1 MRWRKLSNYCINNH
15 LFAIGGSLVLTHLQ
29 VSDFT
34 LVNQLDLD
42 FGAGL
47 TVLTG
52 ETGAGKSILL
62 DALGLALGDRAEADK
77 VRAGAERAEVTACFD
92 ISRLTH
98 VQRWLREAD
107 LQTEECI
114 VRRVVTSEGRS
125 RAYINGQMVTLT
137 QLRALGDR
145 LLDIHS
151 QHEHQSLLQSATHR
165 RLLDDFGQH
174 QSVVEEVKAAFTRWQ
189 DLQSTADQVRNNSAE
204 LNARYQ
210 LLSYQVGE
218 LDQLD
223 LAAGEVESLENRQRQ
238 LANAAQIQQSCQAV
252 ADICSEGEES
262 VLDRLHHSLQLIH
275 NLPYKS
281 ARMAEVEAM
290 LQNALIQVEEGSRE
304 LQQEMSSADDQD
316 ESLPEIEQ
324 RLSAIYDIARK
335 HRVAPESLAELH
347 AQLAEELQGLQ
358 SGDERLAELDAAC
371 ASALQNYRE
380 LAARLSNLRL
390 KVAKTLAKAVSQQ
403 LASLAMAHSNFE
415 IALTPLE
422 EPSRWGAESVE
433 FLISTIPGQ
442 PARTLARV
450 ASGGELSRISLAI
463 QVVVAKTSIIPT
475 LVFDEV
481 DAGIGGATGDV
492 VGRMLRQLG
501 ESAQVL
507 CVTHLAQVASKAH
520 HHLRVE
526 KTVSKKG
533 ASTSICELDGEA
545 KVLEIARMMGGAV
558 ESQQSLAHAREMLGI

>member
-1 MRWRKLSNYCINNH
+1 M
-15 LFAIGGSLVLTHLQ
+15 LTHLQ

-34 LVNQLDLD
+34 LVNQLSLD
-42 FGAGL
+42 FGSGL

-62 DALGLALGDRAEADK
+62 DALSLALGDRAEADK

-92 ISRLTH
+92 VSRLSH
-98 VQRWLREAD
+98 VQRWLKDAD
-107 LQTEECI
+107 LDSDECI

-151 QHEHQSLLQSATHR
+151 QHEHQSLLQNATHR

-174 QSVVEEVKAAFTRWQ
+174 QSLVDEVKTAFGRWQ
-189 DLQSTADQVRNNSAE
+189 ELQAAADAVRNNSAE

-218 LDQLD
+218 LDQLG
-223 LAAGEVESLENRQRQ
+223 LSAGEVEALESRQRQ

-252 ADICSEGEES
+252 AEICSEGEDS

-281 ARMAEVEAM
+281 ARMTEVEAM

-304 LQQEMSSADDQD
+304 LQREMSGADDHD
-316 ESLPEIEQ
+316 ESLPEIEM

-335 HRVAPESLAELH
+335 HRVAPEDLVELH
-347 AQLAEELQGLQ
+347 EQLAEELQGLQ
-358 SGDERLAELDAAC
+358 SGDERLAELDAA
-371 ASALQNYRE
+371 SAAALGRYRE
-380 LAARLSNLRL
+380 LAGKLTTQRL
-390 KVAKTLAKAVSQQ
+390 KAAKALAKAVSQQ
-403 LASLAMAHSNFE
+403 LSSLAMAHSTFE
-415 IALTPLE
+415 IALTPLQ
-422 EPSRWGAESVE
+422 EPARWGAETVE

-442 PARTLARV
+442 PARALAKI

-463 QVVVAKTSIIPT
+463 QVVVAKTSVIPT

-481 DAGIGGATGDV
+481 DAGIGGTTGDV

-501 ESAQVL
+501 ENAQVL

-520 HHLRVE
+520 QHLKVE

-533 ASTSICELDGEA
+533 ASTFISALDGEA
-545 KVLEIARMMGGAV
+545 KVLEIARMMGGVA

>member
-1 MRWRKLSNYCINNH
+1 M
-15 LFAIGGSLVLTHLQ
+15 LTHLQ

-34 LVNQLDLD
+34 LVNQLSLD
-42 FGAGL
+42 FGRGL

-62 DALGLALGDRAEADK
+62 DALSLALGDRAEADK

-92 ISRLTH
+92 ISRLSH
-98 VQRWLREAD
+98 VQRWLKDAD
-107 LQTEECI
+107 LDSDECI

-151 QHEHQSLLQSATHR
+151 QHEHQSLLQNATHR

-174 QSVVEEVKAAFTRWQ
+174 QVLVDEVKTAFGCWQELQAA
-189 DLQSTADQVRNNSAE
+189 ADAVRNNSAE

-218 LDQLD
+218 LDQLG
-223 LAAGEVESLENRQRQ
+223 LSAGEVEALESRQRQ
-238 LANAAQIQQSCQAV
+238 LSNAAQIQQSCQAV
-252 ADICSEGEES
+252 AEICTEGEDS

-281 ARMAEVEAM
+281 ARMNEVEAM

-304 LQQEMSSADDQD
+304 LQREMSGADDHD

-335 HRVAPESLAELH
+335 HRVAPEALVELH
-347 AQLAEELQGLQ
+347 EQLVEELQGLQ
-358 SGDERLAELDAAC
+358 SGDERLAELDAA
-371 ASALQNYRE
+371 SAAALERYRE
-380 LAARLSNLRL
+380 LAGKLTAQRL
-390 KVAKTLAKAVSQQ
+390 KAGKALAKAVSQQ
-403 LASLAMAHSNFE
+403 LSSLAMAHSSFE
-415 IALTPLE
+415 IALTPLQ
-422 EPSRWGAESVE
+422 EPARWGAETVE

-442 PARTLARV
+442 PARALAKI

-463 QVVVAKTSIIPT
+463 QVVVAKTSVIPT

-481 DAGIGGATGDV
+481 DAGIGGTTGDV

-501 ESAQVL
+501 ENAQVL

-520 HHLRVE
+520 HHLKVE

-533 ASTSICELDGEA
+533 ASTFISALEGEE
-545 KVLEIARMMGGAV
+545 KVLEIARMMGGVA

>member
-1 MRWRKLSNYCINNH
+1 M
-15 LFAIGGSLVLTHLQ
+15 LTHLQ

-34 LVNQLDLD
+34 LVTQLSLD
-42 FGAGL
+42 FGTGL

-62 DALGLALGDRAEADK
+62 DALSLALGDRAEADK

-92 ISRLTH
+92 ISRLSH
-98 VQRWLREAD
+98 VQRWLKDAD
-107 LQTEECI
+107 LDSAECI

-151 QHEHQSLLQSATHR
+151 QHEHQSLLQNATHR

-174 QSVVEEVKAAFTRWQ
+174 QVLVDEVKTAFGRWQ
-189 DLQSTADQVRNNSAE
+189 ELQTAADAVRNNSAE
-204 LNARYQ
+204 LNARHQ

-218 LDQLD
+218 LDQLG
-223 LAAGEVESLENRQRQ
+223 LSAGEVEALESRQRQ

-252 ADICSEGEES
+252 AEICSEGEES
-262 VLDRLHHSLQLIH
+262 VLDRLHHSLQLIL

-281 ARMAEVEAM
+281 ARMTEVEAM
-290 LQNALIQVEEGSRE
+290 LQNALIQVEEASRE
-304 LQQEMSSADDQD
+304 LQREMSGADDHD

-335 HRVAPESLAELH
+335 HRVAPEALVELH
-347 AQLAEELQGLQ
+347 EQLAAELQGLQ
-358 SGDERLAELDAAC
+358 SGDERLAELDAA
-371 ASALQNYRE
+371 SAAALERYRE
-380 LAARLSNLRL
+380 LAGKLTTQRL
-390 KVAKTLAKAVSQQ
+390 KAAKALAKAVSQQ
-403 LASLAMAHSNFE
+403 LSSLAMAHSSFE
-415 IALTPLE
+415 IALTPLQ
-422 EPSRWGAESVE
+422 EPARWGTETVE

-442 PARTLARV
+442 PARALAKI

-501 ESAQVL
+501 ENAQVL

-520 HHLRVE
+520 HHLKVE

-533 ASTSICELDGEA
+533 ASTFISALEGET
-545 KVLEIARMMGGAV
+545 KVLEIARMMGGVA

>member
-1 MRWRKLSNYCINNH
+1 M
-15 LFAIGGSLVLTHLQ
+15 LTHLQ

-34 LVNQLDLD
+34 LVNQLSLD
-42 FGAGL
+42 FDAGL

-62 DALGLALGDRAEADK
+62 DALSLALGDRAEADK

-92 ISRLTH
+92 ISRLAH
-98 VQRWLREAD
+98 VQSWLNEAD
-107 LQTEECI
+107 LDADECI

-125 RAYINGQMVTLT
+125 RAYINGQPVTLT

-151 QHEHQSLLQSATHR
+151 QHEHQSLLQSATQR

-174 QSVVEEVKAAFTRWQ
+174 QKLVDEVKAAFAQWQ
-189 DLQSTADQVRNNSAE
+189 ELQSAADLVRNNSAE

-218 LDQLD
+218 LDQLG
-223 LAAGEVESLENRQRQ
+223 LSAGEVEALEGRQRQ

-252 ADICSEGEES
+252 ADICSEGEDS

-275 NLPYKS
+275 NLPFKS
-281 ARMAEVEAM
+281 ARIAEVETM

-304 LQQEMSSADDQD
+304 LQREMSGSDDPD

-335 HRVAPESLAELH
+335 HRTAPEALADLH
-347 AQLAEELQGLQ
+347 EQLARELQGLQ
-358 SGDERLAELDAAC
+358 SGDERLAELDAASV
-371 ASALQNYRE
+371 AALERYRE
-380 LAARLSNLRL
+380 LAGKLSAQRL
-390 KVAKTLAKAVSQQ
+390 KAGKALAKAVSQQ
-403 LASLAMAHSNFE
+403 LSSLAMAHSTFD
-415 IALTPLE
+415 IALTPLQ
-422 EPSRWGAESVE
+422 EPARWGAEAVE

-442 PARTLARV
+442 PARALAKI
-450 ASGGELSRISLAI
+450 ASGGELSRVSLAI

-501 ESAQVL
+501 ENAQVL

-520 HHLRVE
+520 QHFKVE

-533 ASTSICELDGEA
+533 ASTLISGLEGEA
-545 KVLEIARMMGGAV
+545 KVLEIARMMGGVA
-558 ESQQSLAHAREMLGI
+558 ESQQSLAHAREMLGIG

>member
-1 MRWRKLSNYCINNH
+1 M
-15 LFAIGGSLVLTHLQ
+15 LTHLQ

-34 LVNQLDLD
+34 LVNQLSLD

-62 DALGLALGDRAEADK
+62 DALGLALGDRAEAEK

-92 ISRLTH
+92 ISRLSH
-98 VQRWLREAD
+98 VQLWLKEAD
-107 LQTEECI
+107 LDSDECI

-125 RAYINGQMVTLT
+125 RAYINGQPVTLT

-151 QHEHQSLLQSATHR
+151 QHEHQSLLQNATHR

-174 QSVVEEVKAAFTRWQ
+174 QQAVADVKAAFSQWQ
-189 DLQSTADQVRNNSAE
+189 ELQAATDLVRNNSAE

-218 LDQLD
+218 LDQLG
-223 LAAGEVESLENRQRQ
+223 LSAGEVESLEGRQRQ
-238 LANAAQIQQSCQAV
+238 LANAVQIQQSCQAV
-252 ADICSEGEES
+252 AEICSEGEDS
-262 VLDRLHHSLQLIH
+262 VLDRLHHSLQLIQ
-275 NLPYKS
+275 NLPFKS
-281 ARMAEVEAM
+281 ARIAEVEAM

-304 LQQEMSSADDQD
+304 LQREMSDADDQD

-335 HRVAPESLAELH
+335 HRTAPEALADLH
-347 AQLAEELQGLQ
+347 NQLAEELQGLQ

-371 ASALQNYRE
+371 AAALAHYRE
-380 LAARLSNLRL
+380 LATRLSSQR
-390 KVAKTLAKAVSQQ
+390 AKAAKALAKAVSQQ
-403 LASLAMAHSNFE
+403 LASLAMAHSSFE
-415 IALTPLE
+415 IALAPLQ
-422 EPSRWGAESVE
+422 EPSRWGTETVE

-442 PARTLARV
+442 PARALAKI

-501 ESAQVL
+501 ENAQVL

-520 HHLRVE
+520 QHFKVE

-533 ASTSICELDGEA
+533 ASTSIGVLDGEA
-545 KVLEIARMMGGAV
+545 KVLEIARMMGGVA

>member
-1 MRWRKLSNYCINNH
+1 M
-15 LFAIGGSLVLTHLQ
+15 LTHLQ

-34 LVNQLDLD
+34 LVNQLKLD
-42 FGAGL
+42 FRAGL

-92 ISRLTH
+92 IGRLTH
-98 VQRWLREAD
+98 VQRWLQEAD
-107 LQTEECI
+107 MQADECI

-125 RAYINGQMVTLT
+125 RAYINGQLVTLT

-174 QSVVEEVKAAFTRWQ
+174 QAQVEEVKAAFTRWQ
-189 DLQSTADQVRNNSAE
+189 ALQLTRDQVGNNSAE
-204 LNARYQ
+204 LDARYQ

-218 LDQLD
+218 LDQLG
-223 LAAGEVESLENRQRQ
+223 LADGEVETLENRQRQ
-238 LANAAQIQQSCQAV
+238 LANAAQIQQSCQVV
-252 ADICSEGEES
+252 ADICTEGENS

-275 NLPYKS
+275 SLPYKS
-281 ARMAEVEAM
+281 ARLAEVETM
-290 LQNALIQVEEGSRE
+290 LQSALIQVEEGSRE
-304 LQQEMSSADDQD
+304 LQQEMSGKDDQD
-316 ESLPEIEQ
+316 ESLQEIEQ

-335 HRVAPESLAELH
+335 HRVAPEGLAKLYE
-347 AQLAEELQGLQ
+347 QLAQELQGLQ
-358 SGDERLAELDAAC
+358 GGDERLAELDAEC
-371 ASALQNYRE
+371 AVALQRYND
-380 LAARLSNLRL
+380 LAAKLSAQR
-390 KVAKTLAKAVSQQ
+390 AKAAKALAKAVSQQ
-403 LASLAMAHSNFE
+403 LTSLAMAHSRFE
-415 IALTPLE
+415 IALTPVD
-422 EPSRWGAESVE
+422 EPSRWGAETVE

-442 PARTLARV
+442 PARTLAKV

-492 VGRMLRQLG
+492 VGHMLRQLG
-501 ESAQVL
+501 ESTQVL

-526 KTVSKKG
+526 KTVSKK
-533 ASTSICELDGEA
+533 AAATSIARLEGEA

-558 ESQQSLAHAREMLGI
+558 DSQQSLAHAREMLGI

>member
-1 MRWRKLSNYCINNH
+1 M
-15 LFAIGGSLVLTHLQ
+15 LTHLQ

-34 LVNQLDLD
+34 LVNQLSLD
-42 FGAGL
+42 FGRGL

-62 DALGLALGDRAEADK
+62 DALSLALGDRAEADK

-92 ISRLTH
+92 ISRLSH
-98 VQRWLREAD
+98 VQRWLKDAD
-107 LQTEECI
+107 LDSDECI

-151 QHEHQSLLQSATHR
+151 QHEHQSLLQNATHR

-174 QSVVEEVKAAFTRWQ
+174 KVLVDEVKTAFGCWQELQAA
-189 DLQSTADQVRNNSAE
+189 ADAVRNNSAE

-218 LDQLD
+218 LDQLG
-223 LAAGEVESLENRQRQ
+223 LSGGEVEALESRQRQ

-252 ADICSEGEES
+252 AEICSEGEDS

-281 ARMAEVEAM
+281 ARMNEVEAM

-304 LQQEMSSADDQD
+304 LQREMSGADDHD

-335 HRVAPESLAELH
+335 HRVAPEALVELH
-347 AQLAEELQGLQ
+347 EQLVDELQGLQ
-358 SGDERLAELDAAC
+358 SGDERLAELDAA
-371 ASALQNYRE
+371 SAAALERYRE
-380 LAARLSNLRL
+380 LAGKLTAQRL
-390 KVAKTLAKAVSQQ
+390 KAGKALAKAVSQQ
-403 LASLAMAHSNFE
+403 LSSLAMAHSSFE
-415 IALTPLE
+415 IALTPLQ
-422 EPSRWGAESVE
+422 EPARWGAETVE

-442 PARTLARV
+442 PARALAKI

-463 QVVVAKTSIIPT
+463 QVVVAKTSVIPT

-481 DAGIGGATGDV
+481 DAGIGGTTGDV

-501 ESAQVL
+501 ENAQVL

-520 HHLRVE
+520 HHLKVE

-533 ASTSICELDGEA
+533 ASTFISALEGEE
-545 KVLEIARMMGGAV
+545 KVLEIARMMGGVA

>member
-1 MRWRKLSNYCINNH
+1 M
-15 LFAIGGSLVLTHLQ
+15 LTHLQ

-34 LVNQLDLD
+34 LVKQLKLD
-42 FGAGL
+42 FRAGL

-92 ISRLTH
+92 IGRLTH
-98 VQRWLREAD
+98 VQRWLQEAD
-107 LQTEECI
+107 MQADECI
-114 VRRVVTSEGRS
+114 IRRVVTSEGRS
-125 RAYINGQMVTLT
+125 RAYINGQLVTLT

-174 QSVVEEVKAAFTRWQ
+174 QAQVEEVKAAFTRWQ
-189 DLQSTADQVRNNSAE
+189 ALQLTRDQVGNNSAE
-204 LNARYQ
+204 LDARYQ

-218 LDQLD
+218 LDQLG
-223 LAAGEVESLENRQRQ
+223 LADGEVEALESRQRQ
-238 LANAAQIQQSCQAV
+238 LANAAQIQQSCQVV
-252 ADICSEGEES
+252 ADICTEGENS

-275 NLPYKS
+275 SLPYKS
-281 ARMAEVEAM
+281 ARLAEVETM
-290 LQNALIQVEEGSRE
+290 LQSALIQVEEGSRE
-304 LQQEMSSADDQD
+304 LQQEMSGKDDQD
-316 ESLPEIEQ
+316 ESLQEIEQ

-335 HRVAPESLAELH
+335 HRVAPEGLAKLYE
-347 AQLAEELQGLQ
+347 QLAQELQGLQ
-358 SGDERLAELDAAC
+358 GGDERLAELDAEC
-371 ASALQNYRE
+371 AVALQRYND
-380 LAARLSNLRL
+380 LAAKLSAQR
-390 KVAKTLAKAVSQQ
+390 AKAAKALAKAVSQQ
-403 LASLAMAHSNFE
+403 LTSLAMAHSRFE
-415 IALTPLE
+415 IALTPVD
-422 EPSRWGAESVE
+422 EPSRWGAETVE

-442 PARTLARV
+442 PARTLAKV

-492 VGRMLRQLG
+492 VGHMLRQLG
-501 ESAQVL
+501 ESTQVL

-526 KTVSKKG
+526 KTVSKK
-533 ASTSICELDGEA
+533 AAATSIARLEGEA

-558 ESQQSLAHAREMLGI
+558 DSQQSLAHAREMLGI

>member
-1 MRWRKLSNYCINNH
+1 M
-15 LFAIGGSLVLTHLQ
+15 LTHLQ
-29 VSDFT
+29 VNDFT
-34 LVNQLDLD
+34 LVNQLNLD

-77 VRAGAERAEVTACFD
+77 VRAGAACAEVTACFD
-92 ISRLTH
+92 IDRLAH
-98 VQRWLREAD
+98 VRRWLEEAD
-107 LQTEECI
+107 LQAEECI

-174 QSVVEEVKAAFTRWQ
+174 QTLAGDLKSAFTRWQ
-189 DLQSTADQVRNNSAE
+189 ALQATADQVRNNSAE
-204 LNARYQ
+204 LDARYQ

-218 LDQLD
+218 LDQLE
-223 LAAGEVESLENRQRQ
+223 LSAGELEHLENRQRQ
-238 LANAAQIQQSCQAV
+238 LANAAQIQQSCRTV
-252 ADICSEGEES
+252 ADLCSEGENS

-281 ARMAEVEAM
+281 AHMAEVETM
-290 LQNALIQVEEGSRE
+290 LQNALIQVEEGSHE
-304 LQQEMSSADDQD
+304 LQREMSAADDQD
-316 ESLPEIEQ
+316 DSLLEIEQ

-335 HRVAPESLAELH
+335 HRVAPESLAALH
-347 AQLAEELQGLQ
+347 EQLAQELQGLQ
-358 SGDERLAELDAAC
+358 SGDERLAELDAEC
-371 ASALQNYRE
+371 AEALQRYRE
-380 LAARLSNLRL
+380 LAAKLSAQRV
-390 KVAKTLAKAVSQQ
+390 KAAKALAKAVSQQ
-403 LASLAMAHSNFE
+403 LTSLAMAHSRFE

-422 EPSRWGAESVE
+422 EPSRWGAETVE

-442 PARTLARV
+442 PAKTLAKV

-533 ASTSICELDGEA
+533 AATSITALEGEA

>member
-1 MRWRKLSNYCINNH
+1 M
-15 LFAIGGSLVLTHLQ
+15 LTHLQ

-34 LVNQLDLD
+34 LVNQLSLD

-77 VRAGAERAEVTACFD
+77 VRAGAQRAEVTACFD
-92 ISRLTH
+92 IRRLTH
-98 VQRWLREAD
+98 VQRWLQNAD
-107 LQTEECI
+107 LQAEECI

-137 QLRALGDR
+137 QLRALGDQ

-151 QHEHQSLLQSATHR
+151 QHEHQFLLQSATHR

-174 QSVVEEVKAAFTRWQ
+174 QALVEEIKAAFSRWQ
-189 DLQSTADQVRNNSAE
+189 EIKVAADQVRDNSAE
-204 LNARYQ
+204 LDARYQ

-218 LDQLD
+218 LDQLG
-223 LAAGEVESLENRQRQ
+223 LAAGEVDALEAKQRQ
-238 LANAAQIQQSCQAV
+238 LENAAQIQQSCQTI
-252 ADICSEGEES
+252 ADICSEGEDT
-262 VLDRLHHSLQLIH
+262 VLDRLHHCLQLLH

-281 ARMAEVEAM
+281 ARMGEVEAM

-304 LQQEMSSADDQD
+304 LQREMSGTDDQD
-316 ESLPEIEQ
+316 DNLGEIEQ

-335 HRVAPESLAELH
+335 HRVAPESLVELH
-347 AQLAEELQGLQ
+347 EQLSQELQGLQ
-358 SGDERLAELDAAC
+358 GGDERLAELEAECAA
-371 ASALQNYRE
+371 ALARYRE
-380 LAARLSNLRL
+380 LTAKLSAQRAKAA
-390 KVAKTLAKAVSQQ
+390 KALAKAVSQQ
-403 LASLAMAHSNFE
+403 LASLAMAHSTFE
-415 IALTPLE
+415 IALTPQE
-422 EPSRWGAESVE
+422 EPSRWGAETVE

-442 PARTLARV
+442 PAKALVKV

-463 QVVVAKTSIIPT
+463 QVVVAKTSVVPT

-492 VGRMLRQLG
+492 VGCMLRQLG

-526 KTVSKKG
+526 KTISKK
-533 ASTSICELDGEA
+533 AAATSIAVLQGEA
-545 KVLEIARMMGGAV
+545 KVQEIARMMGGAV
-558 ESQQSLAHAREMLGI
+558 DSQQSLAHAREMLGT

>member
-1 MRWRKLSNYCINNH
+1 M
-15 LFAIGGSLVLTHLQ
+15 LTHLQ

-34 LVNQLDLD
+34 LVNQLKLD
-42 FGAGL
+42 FRAGL

-92 ISRLTH
+92 IGRLTH
-98 VQRWLREAD
+98 VQRWLQEAD
-107 LQTEECI
+107 MQADECI

-125 RAYINGQMVTLT
+125 RAYINGQLVTLT

-174 QSVVEEVKAAFTRWQ
+174 QAQVEEVKVAFTHWQ
-189 DLQSTADQVRNNSAE
+189 ALQSTRDQVSNNSAE
-204 LNARYQ
+204 LDARYQ

-218 LDQLD
+218 LDQLG
-223 LAAGEVESLENRQRQ
+223 LADGEVETLENRQRQ
-238 LANAAQIQQSCQAV
+238 LANAAQIQQSCQVV
-252 ADICSEGEES
+252 ADICTEGENS

-281 ARMAEVEAM
+281 ARLAEVETM
-290 LQNALIQVEEGSRE
+290 LQSALIQVEEGSRE
-304 LQQEMSSADDQD
+304 LQQEMSGKDDQD
-316 ESLPEIEQ
+316 ESLQEIEQ

-335 HRVAPESLAELH
+335 HRVAPEDLAKLYE
-347 AQLAEELQGLQ
+347 QLAQELQGLQ
-358 SGDERLAELDAAC
+358 CGDERLAELDAEC
-371 ASALQNYRE
+371 AVALQRYND
-380 LAARLSNLRL
+380 LAAKLSAQRA
-390 KVAKTLAKAVSQQ
+390 KVAKALAKAVSQQ
-403 LASLAMAHSNFE
+403 LTSLAMAHSRFE
-415 IALTPLE
+415 IALTSVE
-422 EPSRWGAESVE
+422 EPSRWGAETVE

-442 PARTLARV
+442 PARTLAKV

-492 VGRMLRQLG
+492 VGHMLRQLG
-501 ESAQVL
+501 ESTQVL

-526 KTVSKKG
+526 KTVSKK
-533 ASTSICELDGEA
+533 AAATSITMLEGEA

-558 ESQQSLAHAREMLGI
+558 DSQQSLAHAREMLGI

>member
-1 MRWRKLSNYCINNH
+1 M
-15 LFAIGGSLVLTHLQ
+15 LTHLQ

-34 LVNQLDLD
+34 LVNQLSLD
-42 FGAGL
+42 FKGGL

-92 ISRLTH
+92 ISRLAH

-107 LQTEECI
+107 LQMDECI

-174 QSVVEEVKAAFTRWQ
+174 QHLVEEVKAAFNRWQ
-189 DLQSTADQVRNNSAE
+189 DLQSAADQVRNNSAE

-223 LAAGEVESLENRQRQ
+223 LSAGEVETLENRQRQ

-252 ADICSEGEES
+252 ADICSEGESS
-262 VLDRLHHSLQLIH
+262 VLDRLHQSLQLI
-275 NLPYKS
+275 NGLPYKS
-281 ARMAEVEAM
+281 ARLAEVETM

-304 LQQEMSSADDQD
+304 LQREMSEGDDQD
-316 ESLPEIEQ
+316 ENLPEIEQ
-324 RLSAIYDIARK
+324 RLSSIYEIARK

-347 AQLAEELQGLQ
+347 AQFGEELQGLQ

-371 ASALQNYRE
+371 AVALQAYRE
-380 LAARLSNLRL
+380 LAAKLTGLR
-390 KVAKTLAKAVSQQ
+390 AKAAKALAKAVSQQ
-403 LASLAMAHSNFE
+403 LASLAMAHSSFD
-415 IALTPLE
+415 IALTSLA
-422 EPSRWGAESVE
+422 EPSRWGGETVE

-442 PARTLARV
+442 PAKTLARI

-526 KTVSKKG
+526 KTVSKK
-533 ASTSICELDGEA
+533 AAATSITALEGEA

>member
-1 MRWRKLSNYCINNH
+1 M
-15 LFAIGGSLVLTHLQ
+15 LTHLQ

-34 LVNQLDLD
+34 LVNQLSLD
-42 FGAGL
+42 FSGGL

-92 ISRLTH
+92 IRRLTH
-98 VQRWLREAD
+98 VQRWLQEAD
-107 LQTEECI
+107 LQNDECI

-125 RAYINGQMVTLT
+125 RAYINGQVVTLT

-174 QSVVEEVKAAFTRWQ
+174 QGLVEEVKTAFNRWQ
-189 DLQSTADQVRNNSAE
+189 ELQSAADRVRNNSAE

-223 LAAGEVESLENRQRQ
+223 LAAGEVEMLENRQRQ
-238 LANAAQIQQSCQAV
+238 LANAAQIQQSCQVV
-252 ADICSEGEES
+252 ADICSEGEDS
-262 VLDRLHHSLQLIH
+262 ILDRLHHSLQLI
-275 NLPYKS
+275 NGLPYKS
-281 ARMAEVEAM
+281 ARLAEVEAM

-304 LQQEMSSADDQD
+304 LQREVSGADDQD

-324 RLSAIYDIARK
+324 RLSTVYEIARK

-371 ASALQNYRE
+371 AAALQNYRDFATR
-380 LAARLSNLRL
+380 LTDLRAKAA
-390 KVAKTLAKAVSQQ
+390 KALAKSVSQQ
-403 LASLAMAHSNFE
+403 LASLAMAHSKFE
-415 IALTPLE
+415 IALTPSE
-422 EPSRWGAESVE
+422 EPSRWGAETVE

-442 PARTLARV
+442 ASKTLARI

-526 KTVSKKG
+526 KMVSKKA
-533 ASTSICELDGEA
+533 ASTSITALDGEA

>member
-1 MRWRKLSNYCINNH
+1 M
-15 LFAIGGSLVLTHLQ
+15 LTHLQ

-34 LVNQLDLD
+34 LVNQLKLD
-42 FGAGL
+42 FRAGL

-92 ISRLTH
+92 IGRLTH
-98 VQRWLREAD
+98 VQRWLQEAD
-107 LQTEECI
+107 MQADECI

-125 RAYINGQMVTLT
+125 RAYINGQLVTLT

-174 QSVVEEVKAAFTRWQ
+174 QAQVEEVKAAFTRWQ
-189 DLQSTADQVRNNSAE
+189 ALQLTRDQVGNNSAE
-204 LNARYQ
+204 LDARYQ

-218 LDQLD
+218 LDQLG
-223 LAAGEVESLENRQRQ
+223 LADGEVEALESRQRQ
-238 LANAAQIQQSCQAV
+238 LANAAQIQQSCQVV
-252 ADICSEGEES
+252 ADICTEGENS

-275 NLPYKS
+275 SLPYKS
-281 ARMAEVEAM
+281 ARLAEVETM
-290 LQNALIQVEEGSRE
+290 LQSALIQVEEGSRE
-304 LQQEMSSADDQD
+304 LQQEMSGKDDQD
-316 ESLPEIEQ
+316 ESLQEIEQ

-335 HRVAPESLAELH
+335 HRVAPEGLAKLYE
-347 AQLAEELQGLQ
+347 QLAQELQGLQ
-358 SGDERLAELDAAC
+358 GGDERLAELDAEC
-371 ASALQNYRE
+371 AVALQRYND
-380 LAARLSNLRL
+380 LAAKLSAQR
-390 KVAKTLAKAVSQQ
+390 AKAAKALAKAVSQQ
-403 LASLAMAHSNFE
+403 LTSLAMAHSRFE
-415 IALTPLE
+415 IALTPVD
-422 EPSRWGAESVE
+422 EPSRWGAETVE

-442 PARTLARV
+442 PARTLAKV

-492 VGRMLRQLG
+492 VGHMLRQLG
-501 ESAQVL
+501 ESTQVL

-526 KTVSKKG
+526 KTVSRK
-533 ASTSICELDGEA
+533 AAATSIARLEGEA

-558 ESQQSLAHAREMLGI
+558 DSQQSLAHAREMLGI

>member
-1 MRWRKLSNYCINNH
+1 
-15 LFAIGGSLVLTHLQ
+15 VLTHLQ

-92 ISRLTH
+92 VSRLTH
-98 VQRWLREAD
+98 VQRWLQEAD
-107 LQTEECI
+107 LQAEECI
-114 VRRVVTSEGRS
+114 VRRVVTCEGRS

-174 QSVVEEVKAAFTRWQ
+174 QGLVAEVKTAFTRWQ
-189 DLQSTADQVRNNSAE
+189 ELQSLADQVRNNSAE

-223 LAAGEVESLENRQRQ
+223 LAAGEVETLENRQRQ
-238 LANAAQIQQSCQAV
+238 LANAALIQQSCQAV
-252 ADICSEGEES
+252 ADICSEGEDS

-281 ARMAEVEAM
+281 SGMAEVEAM

-304 LQQEMSSADDQD
+304 LQREMSGADDQD

-347 AQLAEELQGLQ
+347 GQLAQELQGLQ
-358 SGDERLAELDAAC
+358 SGDERLAELDAAS
-371 ASALQNYRE
+371 AGALQTYHA
-380 LAARLSNLRL
+380 LAVRLSAVR
-390 KVAKTLAKAVSQQ
+390 AKAAKALAKAVSQQ
-403 LASLAMAHSNFE
+403 LASLAMAHSSFE
-415 IALTPLE
+415 IALTPQE
-422 EPSRWGAESVE
+422 EPSRWGAETVE

-442 PARTLARV
+442 PARTLVKV

-463 QVVVAKTSIIPT
+463 QVVVAKTSVIPT

-533 ASTSICELDGEA
+533 ASTSICALEREA

>member
-1 MRWRKLSNYCINNH
+1 M
-15 LFAIGGSLVLTHLQ
+15 LTHLQ

-34 LVNQLDLD
+34 LVNQLSLD
-42 FGAGL
+42 FDAGL

-62 DALGLALGDRAEADK
+62 DALSLALGDRAEADK

-92 ISRLTH
+92 ISRLAH
-98 VQRWLREAD
+98 VQSWLNEAD
-107 LQTEECI
+107 LDADECI

-125 RAYINGQMVTLT
+125 RAYINGQPVTLT

-151 QHEHQSLLQSATHR
+151 QHEHQSLLQSATQR

-174 QSVVEEVKAAFTRWQ
+174 QKLVDEVKAAFAQWQ
-189 DLQSTADQVRNNSAE
+189 ELQSAADLVRNNSAE

-218 LDQLD
+218 LDQLG
-223 LAAGEVESLENRQRQ
+223 LSAGEVEALEGRQRQ

-252 ADICSEGEES
+252 ADICSEGEDS

-275 NLPYKS
+275 NLPFKS
-281 ARMAEVEAM
+281 ARIAEVETM

-304 LQQEMSSADDQD
+304 LQREMSGSDDPD

-335 HRVAPESLAELH
+335 HRTAPEALADLH
-347 AQLAEELQGLQ
+347 EQLARELQGLQ
-358 SGDERLAELDAAC
+358 SGDERLAELDAASV
-371 ASALQNYRE
+371 AALERYRE
-380 LAARLSNLRL
+380 LAGKLSAQRL
-390 KVAKTLAKAVSQQ
+390 KAGKALAKAVSQQ
-403 LASLAMAHSNFE
+403 LSSLAMAHSTFD
-415 IALTPLE
+415 IALTPLQ
-422 EPSRWGAESVE
+422 EPARWGAEAVE

-442 PARTLARV
+442 PARALV
-450 ASGGELSRISLAI
+450 KIASGGELSRVSLAI

-501 ESAQVL
+501 ENAQVL

-520 HHLRVE
+520 QHFKVE

-533 ASTSICELDGEA
+533 ASTVISALEGEA
-545 KVLEIARMMGGAV
+545 KVLEIARMMGGVA
-558 ESQQSLAHAREMLGI
+558 ESQQSLAHAREMLGIG

>member
-1 MRWRKLSNYCINNH
+1 M
-15 LFAIGGSLVLTHLQ
+15 LTHLQ

-34 LVNQLDLD
+34 LVNQLKLD
-42 FGAGL
+42 FRAGL

-92 ISRLTH
+92 IGRLTH
-98 VQRWLREAD
+98 VQRWLQEAD
-107 LQTEECI
+107 MQADECI

-125 RAYINGQMVTLT
+125 RAYINGQLVTLT

-174 QSVVEEVKAAFTRWQ
+174 QAQVEEVKAAFTRWQ
-189 DLQSTADQVRNNSAE
+189 ALQLTRDQVGNNSAE
-204 LNARYQ
+204 LDARYQ

-218 LDQLD
+218 LDQLG
-223 LAAGEVESLENRQRQ
+223 LADGEVEALESRQRQ
-238 LANAAQIQQSCQAV
+238 LANAAQIQQSCQVV
-252 ADICSEGEES
+252 ADICTEGENS

-275 NLPYKS
+275 SLPYKS
-281 ARMAEVEAM
+281 ARLAEVETM
-290 LQNALIQVEEGSRE
+290 LQSALIQVEEGSRE
-304 LQQEMSSADDQD
+304 LQQEMSGKDDQD
-316 ESLPEIEQ
+316 ESLQEIEQ

-335 HRVAPESLAELH
+335 HRVAPEGLAKLYE
-347 AQLAEELQGLQ
+347 QLAQELQGLQ
-358 SGDERLAELDAAC
+358 GGDERLAELDAEC
-371 ASALQNYRE
+371 AVALQRYND
-380 LAARLSNLRL
+380 LAAKLSAQR
-390 KVAKTLAKAVSQQ
+390 AKAAKALAKAVSQQ
-403 LASLAMAHSNFE
+403 LTSLAMAHSRFE
-415 IALTPLE
+415 IALTPVD
-422 EPSRWGAESVE
+422 EPSRWGAETVE

-442 PARTLARV
+442 PARTLAKV

-492 VGRMLRQLG
+492 VGHMLRQLG
-501 ESAQVL
+501 ESTQVL

-526 KTVSKKG
+526 KTVSKK
-533 ASTSICELDGEA
+533 AAATSIARLEGEA

-558 ESQQSLAHAREMLGI
+558 DSQQSLAHAREMLGI

>member
-1 MRWRKLSNYCINNH
+1 M
-15 LFAIGGSLVLTHLQ
+15 LTHLQ

-34 LVNQLDLD
+34 LVTQLSLD
-42 FGAGL
+42 FGSGL

-62 DALGLALGDRAEADK
+62 DALSLALGDRAEADK

-92 ISRLTH
+92 ITRLSH
-98 VQRWLREAD
+98 VQRWLKDAD
-107 LQTEECI
+107 LDSDECI

-151 QHEHQSLLQSATHR
+151 QHEHQSLLQNATHR

-174 QSVVEEVKAAFTRWQ
+174 QSLVDEVKTAFGRWQ
-189 DLQSTADQVRNNSAE
+189 ELQAAADAVRNNSAE

-218 LDQLD
+218 LDQLG
-223 LAAGEVESLENRQRQ
+223 LSAGEVEALESRQRQ

-252 ADICSEGEES
+252 AEICSEGEDS
-262 VLDRLHHSLQLIH
+262 VLARLHHSLQLIH

-281 ARMAEVEAM
+281 ARMTDVEAM

-304 LQQEMSSADDQD
+304 LQREMSGADDHD

-335 HRVAPESLAELH
+335 HRVAPEALVELH
-347 AQLAEELQGLQ
+347 EQLAEELQGLQ
-358 SGDERLAELDAAC
+358 SGDERLAELDAE
-371 ASALQNYRE
+371 SAAALERYRE
-380 LAARLSNLRL
+380 LAGKLTTQRL
-390 KVAKTLAKAVSQQ
+390 KAAKALAKAVSQQ
-403 LASLAMAHSNFE
+403 LASLAMAHSSFE
-415 IALTPLE
+415 IALTPLQ
-422 EPSRWGAESVE
+422 EPARWGAETVE

-442 PARTLARV
+442 PARALAKI

-463 QVVVAKTSIIPT
+463 QVVVAKTSVIPT

-501 ESAQVL
+501 ENAQLL

-520 HHLRVE
+520 QHLKVE

-533 ASTSICELDGEA
+533 ASTFISALEGEE
-545 KVLEIARMMGGAV
+545 KVLEIARMMGGVA

>member
-1 MRWRKLSNYCINNH
+1 
-15 LFAIGGSLVLTHLQ
+15 VLTHLQ
-29 VSDFT
+29 VNDFT
-34 LVNQLDLD
+34 LVSQLSLD
-42 FGAGL
+42 FGSGL

-62 DALGLALGDRAEADK
+62 DALSLALGDRAEADK

-92 ISRLTH
+92 VSRLSH
-98 VQRWLREAD
+98 VQRWLKDAD
-107 LQTEECI
+107 LDSDECI

-151 QHEHQSLLQSATHR
+151 QHEHQSLLQNATHR

-174 QSVVEEVKAAFTRWQ
+174 QSLVDEVKTAFGRWHELQAA
-189 DLQSTADQVRNNSAE
+189 ADAVRNNSAE

-218 LDQLD
+218 LDQLG
-223 LAAGEVESLENRQRQ
+223 LSAGEVEALESRQRQ

-252 ADICSEGEES
+252 AEICSEGEDS

-281 ARMAEVEAM
+281 ARMTDVEAM

-304 LQQEMSSADDQD
+304 LQREMSGVDDHD

-335 HRVAPESLAELH
+335 HRVAPEALVELH
-347 AQLAEELQGLQ
+347 EQLAEELQGLQ
-358 SGDERLAELDAAC
+358 SGDERLAELDAE
-371 ASALQNYRE
+371 SAAALERYRE
-380 LAARLSNLRL
+380 LAGKLTTQRL
-390 KVAKTLAKAVSQQ
+390 KAAKALAKAVSQQ
-403 LASLAMAHSNFE
+403 LSSLAMAHSSFE
-415 IALTPLE
+415 IALTPLQ
-422 EPSRWGAESVE
+422 EPARWGAETVE

-442 PARTLARV
+442 PARALAKI

-463 QVVVAKTSIIPT
+463 QVVVAKTSVIPT

-481 DAGIGGATGDV
+481 DAGIGGTTGDV

-501 ESAQVL
+501 ENAQVL

-520 HHLRVE
+520 QHLKVE

-533 ASTSICELDGEA
+533 ASTFISALEGEE
-545 KVLEIARMMGGAV
+545 KVLEIARMMGGVA

>member
-1 MRWRKLSNYCINNH
+1 M
-15 LFAIGGSLVLTHLQ
+15 LTHLQ
-29 VSDFT
+29 VNDFT
-34 LVNQLDLD
+34 LVSQLSLD
-42 FGAGL
+42 FGSGL

-62 DALGLALGDRAEADK
+62 DALSLALGDRAEADK

-92 ISRLTH
+92 VSRLSH
-98 VQRWLREAD
+98 VQRWLKDAD
-107 LQTEECI
+107 LDSDECI

-151 QHEHQSLLQSATHR
+151 QHEHQSLLQNATHR

-174 QSVVEEVKAAFTRWQ
+174 QSLVDEVKTAFGRWHELQAA
-189 DLQSTADQVRNNSAE
+189 ADAVRNNSAE

-218 LDQLD
+218 LDQLG
-223 LAAGEVESLENRQRQ
+223 LSAGEVEALESRQRQ

-252 ADICSEGEES
+252 AEICSEGEDS

-281 ARMAEVEAM
+281 ARMTDVEAM

-304 LQQEMSSADDQD
+304 LQREMSGVDDHD

-335 HRVAPESLAELH
+335 HRVAPEALVELH
-347 AQLAEELQGLQ
+347 EQLAEELQGLQ
-358 SGDERLAELDAAC
+358 SGDERLAELDAE
-371 ASALQNYRE
+371 SAAALERYRE
-380 LAARLSNLRL
+380 LAGKLTTQRL
-390 KVAKTLAKAVSQQ
+390 KAAKALAKAVSQQ
-403 LASLAMAHSNFE
+403 LSSLAMAHSSFE
-415 IALTPLE
+415 IALTPLQ
-422 EPSRWGAESVE
+422 EPARWGAETVE
-433 FLISTIPGQ
+433 FRISTIPGQ
-442 PARTLARV
+442 PARALAKI

-463 QVVVAKTSIIPT
+463 QVVVAKTSVIPT

-481 DAGIGGATGDV
+481 DAGIGGTTGDV

-501 ESAQVL
+501 ENAQVL

-520 HHLRVE
+520 QHLKVE

-533 ASTSICELDGEA
+533 ASTFISALEGEE
-545 KVLEIARMMGGAV
+545 KVLEIARMMGGIA